1 MPRTKAIPT
10 GVPSSRHKRLEF
22 ARTTVTFAGMR
33 FLVDRDIVD
42 DACDA
47 QFVGDLEE

>member
-1 MPRTKAIPT
+1 
-10 GVPSSRHKRLEF
+10 
-22 ARTTVTFAGMR
+22 MR
-33 FLVDRDIVD
+33 FLADRDIVD

>member
-1 MPRTKAIPT
+1 
-10 GVPSSRHKRLEF
+10 
-22 ARTTVTFAGMR
+22 MR